1 MINLKS
7 LKKFFPRRINYAL
20 VLVILIS
27 IPTFWNLIRPGY
39 FKMHDDLQVVRV
51 YEMSKCLQDGQL
63 PCRWVPD
70 MGYRYGYPQF
80 NYYGPLPYYVM
91 SFVNLLGVGLFDAVK
106 IGFIIPL
113 LLGNIFMFYFASSLF
128 GVAGGFLAT
137 IMYAYSP
144 YRGSDIYSRGAMGET
159 WAFIFFP
166 LILLYV
172 KKIID
177 HPSKK
182 NAGILALSLGALFAT
197 HNISTLIFT
206 PMVGVWALLLL
217 MGKYKTNLKKMLPS
231 IGVLTTGVIISI
243 LVSAFFLL
251 PVFFEKSI
259 AHTETMIGGYFD
271 YRAHFVTIKQLFL
284 TSFWAY
290 GSSEIGPADDLS
302 FFFSPI
308 MILMTLV
315 SLFLSIRNIIKK
327 KSGLLELSVLSFFAM
342 GLLATFMTHQKSSF
356 IWSLLPPLIY
366 LQFPWRF
373 LVTANFFFAV
383 VSGYLLSKLD
393 ISKSK
398 LFIGVIVVIVF
409 LFSSPFFKVS
419 EWYPY
424 SEQEKLFGYLWDKQM
439 TISIFDYLP
448 IFAPMPPTAPAPVY
462 PISSSKYSSLENFKK
477 GTNWMSFNYDSK
489 EVSTIKL
496 NILEFP
502 NWKITDN
509 GKRVNHKVDNN
520 GLVFIELDPG
530 QHKIEARLTNS
541 WSRTLGNLSTII
553 FLPITLFII
562 LRPKNH
568 VKE

>member
-1 MINLKS
+1 MITLKS
-7 LKKFFPRRINYAL
+7 LKSTFIKRIDYGVLLIIL
-20 VLVILIS
+20 VS

-51 YEMSKCLQDGQL
+51 YEMSKCLLDWQI

-91 SFVNLLGVGLFDAVK
+91 SLFNLLGVGLFDAVK

-128 GVAGGFLAT
+128 GVAGGFLASVL
-137 IMYAYSP
+137 YAYSP

-172 KKIID
+172 KKIVES
-177 HPSKK
+177 PSKK
-182 NAGILALSLGALFAT
+182 NLSILAISLAALFTT

-206 PMVGVWALLLL
+206 PMVGIWALSLLL
-217 MGKYKTNLKKMLPS
+217 SKYKVNFRKMLPS
-231 IGVLTTGVIISI
+231 IGIFISSIILSFLI
-243 LVSAFFLL
+243 SAFFLL
-251 PVFFEKSI
+251 PVVFEKNI

-308 MILMTLV
+308 ALLLV
-315 SLFLSIRNIIKK
+315 ISSLFLTARSIIKK
-327 KSGLLELSVLSFFAM
+327 TFGVTEISVIIFFVM

-373 LVTANFFFAV
+373 LVTANFFFSV
-383 VSGYLLSKLD
+383 ITGYLLCKIN
-393 ISKSK
+393 ISKTK
-398 LFIGVIVVIVF
+398 LIIGVITIIVF
-409 LFSSPFFKVS
+409 LFSSSFFKVS
-419 EWYPY
+419 EWYNY
-424 SEQEKLFGYLWDKQM
+424 TESEKLFGYLWDKQM

-448 IFAPMPPTAPAPVY
+448 IYAPMPPTQPAPIY
-462 PISSSKYSSLENFKK
+462 PVSSTKFYYLENFKK
-477 GTNWMSFNYDSK
+477 GTDWMSFKYVSK
-489 EVSTIKL
+489 ESSALSL

-509 GKRVNHKVDNN
+509 GKLIDYYIDKD
-520 GLVFIELDPG
+520 GLVYLLLNSGEHLINV
-530 QHKIEARLTNS
+530 KLTNS
-541 WSRTLGNLSTII
+541 WSRFIGNLSTLI

-562 LRPKNH
+562 LRPKQN
-568 VKE
+568 VQK